1 MKALRRFK
9 HLDLNFSGEARWG
22 MSLCFT
28 QQKTTFSQL
37 GLRLDH
43 KRSHTNTHTKK
54 RTLKTMLS
62 RWQQTRGCLRPEEC
76 FFDPFSQRDRGREES
91 ACLSVGFGSDEK
103 RLLFLFAPH
112 YVNKSGCCEGN
123 IQAKPSSKGI
133 LSNYSFI
140 GFSLITA
147 ARISLKKEKKIGAH

>member
-54 RTLKTMLS
+54 KDFKNNVEQMATNTRLS
-62 RWQQTRGCLRPEEC
+62 ST
-76 FFDPFSQRDRGREES
+76 
-91 ACLSVGFGSDEK
+91 
-103 RLLFLFAPH
+103 
-112 YVNKSGCCEGN
+112 
-123 IQAKPSSKGI
+123 
-133 LSNYSFI
+133 
-140 GFSLITA
+140 
-147 ARISLKKEKKIGAH
+147 

>member
-76 FFDPFSQRDRGREES
+76 FLTHLASETEEKKNQSVCLLDLEAMRNVFYFFSLRIMSTKAAAAREIS
-91 ACLSVGFGSDEK
+91 KQSPLQKGF
-103 RLLFLFAPH
+103 
-112 YVNKSGCCEGN
+112 CQ
-123 IQAKPSSKGI
+123 ITPSS
-133 LSNYSFI
+133 
-140 GFSLITA
+140 GF
-147 ARISLKKEKKIGAH
+147 H